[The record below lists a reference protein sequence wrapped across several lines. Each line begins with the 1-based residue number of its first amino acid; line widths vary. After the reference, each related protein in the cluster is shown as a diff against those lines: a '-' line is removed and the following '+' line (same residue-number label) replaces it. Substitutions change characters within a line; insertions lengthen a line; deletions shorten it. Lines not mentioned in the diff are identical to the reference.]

1 MGLIIGLLTSL
12 PLGYVGEGG
21 TRTIEIDVSEWLN
34 RWPTAEIVVHVLRP
48 DKYPYLPVTTVED
61 GVLKWTVQR
70 DEVAVRGR
78 GKAFISA
85 INKVT
90 GDEYKSRV
98 VQTIIAGTI
107 EEFESVEAGDPA
119 KGWVQQVLDA
129 RDEAVDAARRA
140 ENAAGNGGGGTGVTV
155 PSYWL
160 THLENRAADIREAM
174 GKAGWDKSAFLF
186 YSDAHWNYN
195 YGSSPAILHWLD
207 QHTNVNK
214 VFFGGDVVQ
223 LESDDAVEMSYLW
236 TWRTALHGLDHHSVP
251 GNHDDGNSP
260 ADRWSEAYVYSFLL
274 AAEETPE
281 VVRGEGLYYYIDEPT
296 EKTRYLFIDS
306 ASAHGA
312 IAWNDTQKAWLN
324 QTLISTPD
332 GWHIVAIAHIWAE
345 PDYSTTP
352 PSAGELGANGIY
364 MLDVFDQYNARE
376 GDFADCTG
384 RVEFCVGGHNH
395 RDSDYTSAD
404 GIPVILV
411 ETDSRNVRS
420 GLNCKSGTITEN
432 SVNAIIADY
441 LNGTVSVIRIGRGNS
456 RVVMLDGSGSEEL
469 PDNGEDV
476 WEDYDMVAPTGNFD
490 NVLDTAT
497 ERGGASVYNNGNGY
511 KNDTRYSSSG
521 DEFVECIGWDISGF
535 FPINT
540 GDVLRFL
547 NVEYIDMNDTG
558 GEYKRNRIAF
568 WDQNYNYLNASEI
581 ITLDNKN
588 SDGALALNPVYG
600 ENGDVIQL
608 TIPASYGDA
617 AAYAT
622 VTAKNL
628 TGASV
633 ITVNQVIDAEAEEE
647 PDYNLTAPT
656 GNFTNVIKISTEADL
671 STIYNDGHGY
681 KNDTRFS
688 SSSMSDVEA
697 NGWDITGYFP
707 AKQGDVIRMKNVEFM
722 DINDTGGEHKRNA
735 LWWYNEDLSHATQS
749 AAELDDTFSPV
760 FGENGDVVQ
769 FTIPNWGSTYVKF
782 RICAKNITGA
792 SIITVNEE
800 IDV

>member
-129 RDEAVDAARRA
+129 RDEAADAARRA
-140 ENAAGNGGGGTGVTV
+140 ENAAGSGGGGTGVIV

-174 GKAGWDKSAFLF
+174 GKAGWNKSAFLF
-186 YSDAHWNYN
+186 YSDAHWSYN

-214 VFFGGDVVQ
+214 AFFGGDVVQ

-236 TWRTALHGLDHHSVP
+236 TWRSALHGLDHHSVP

-281 VVRGEGLYYYIDEPT
+281 VVRGEGLYYHIDEPT

-312 IAWNDTQKAWLN
+312 IAWNETQQAWLK

-432 SVNAIIADY
+432 SVNAIVADY
-441 LNGTVSVIRIGRGNS
+441 LNGIVNVIRIGRGNS
-456 RVVMLDGSGSEEL
+456 RVVKLDGSGSEEI
-469 PDNGEDV
+469 PDAGDDE
-476 WEDYDMVAPTGNFD
+476 ETGPDIPVGDFT
-490 NVLDTAT
+490 NVLATAGWQDGKRFSLT
-497 ERGGASVYNNGNGY
+497 THQDIDA
-511 KNDTRYSSSG
+511 D
-521 DEFVECIGWDISGF
+521 GWDITGYIPAKPGDTLYF
-535 FPINT
+535 ANVELMDVYGETT
-540 GDVLRFL
+540 GDPRAMLAFFDANKNFLDNSQIWSPANPPSDSWKPKFSSDGDVVRL
-547 NVEYIDMNDTG
+547 NVEESLYAGM
-558 GEYKRNRIAF
+558 EYVRVVAH
-568 WDQNYNYLNASEI
+568 D
-581 ITLDNKN
+581 ITK
-588 SDGALALNPVYG
+588 Y
-600 ENGDVIQL
+600 
-608 TIPASYGDA
+608 
-617 AAYAT
+617 
-622 VTAKNL
+622 
-628 TGASV
+628 SV
-633 ITVNQVIDAEAEEE
+633 ITVNE
-647 PDYNLTAPT
+647 PITPDMVDNDYDLIAPT
-656 GNFTNVIKISTEADL
+656 GNFTNVIKTSTEADL

-707 AKQGDVIRMKNVEFM
+707 AKQGDVIRMKNVEFY

-760 FGENGDVVQ
+760 LGENGDVVQ
-769 FTIPNWGSTYVKF
+769 FTIPSWGSTYKYF